1 MTKSEIKALTDNL
14 LQVHQALL
22 DCSEEY
28 QNLLDQ
34 IHPNYRNSAMNFI
47 RYLKLRTFELR
58 NIQSRLSML
67 GLSSIGHSERYVLA
81 NIENILYFLHLYQG
95 LEFKGKYGLGQH
107 PINFLESQNLLQTN
121 TNRLFQIYSR
131 KRNTHIMVTM
141 PGEATDYDFV
151 KTLVM
156 HGMDVARIN
165 CSHDEV
171 GVWKKIAINVRK
183 AALELNRSCT
193 VYVDLSGPKL
203 RTGPVEEKPHP
214 KKHKKTINYLTLLE
228 GDQLHLYRT
237 DITGQDALKG
247 ESGEVIQAAKISCTI
262 PAIFDDIKVGES
274 IWFDD
279 GNIGGKISSVN
290 DTYAN
295 IKITKASYKGSKLRA
310 EKGIN
315 LPDSDLSLPAL
326 TEEDLSHLPFIIEY
340 ADIVGY
346 SFVRQPSDVE
356 QLQAELNKL
365 GKPEIGLVL
374 KIENKEAFS
383 NLPAL
388 LLTAMRSP
396 SIGVMIARGD
406 LAVELGAER
415 LSEVQEQIM
424 WLCEAAFIP
433 NIWATQ
439 VLETLA
445 KEGIATR
452 AEITDA
458 AMSAQAECVMLNKG
472 EFILDAIQTLSNILE
487 RMKDHHNKKKE
498 TLRMLKVAR
507 HFFEQI

>member
-14 LQVHQALL
+14 LQVHQALI

-28 QNLLDQ
+28 KSILDK
-34 IHPNYRNSAMNFI
+34 IHPNYRYSAMNFI

-81 NIENILYFLHLYQG
+81 NIENILYFLHIYQG
-95 LEFKGKYGLGQH
+95 LEFKGKYSIGQH
-107 PINFLESQNLLQTN
+107 PINFLESQNLLLNN
-121 TNRLFQIYSR
+121 TNRLFQTQNR
-131 KRNTHIMVTM
+131 KRNTNIMVTM
-141 PGEATDYDFV
+141 PTEATDYQFV
-151 KTLVM
+151 KNLVM

-165 CSHDEV
+165 CSHDDV
-171 GVWKKIAINVRK
+171 SVWKKIAINIRK
-183 AALELNRSCT
+183 ASLEVNRPCS

-203 RTGPVEEKPHP
+203 RTGQVEEKPHP
-214 KKHKKTINYLTLLE
+214 KKSKKTVNYLTLFE
-228 GDQLHLYRT
+228 GDHLHLYRS
-237 DITGQDALKG
+237 DIVGQNARRDENGK
-247 ESGEVIQAAKISCTI
+247 EIEPAKISCTI
-262 PAIFDDIKVGES
+262 PSIFDDIKAGEN

-279 GNIGGKISSVN
+279 GNIGGRISSIN
-290 DTYAN
+290 EAYAL
-295 IKITKASYKGSKLRA
+295 IRITKASHKGSKLRA

-315 LPDSDLSLPAL
+315 LPDSDLRLPAL
-326 TEEDLSHLPFIIEY
+326 TEEDLSHLPFVIDY

-346 SFVRQPSDVE
+346 SFVRKPSDVE
-356 QLQAELNKL
+356 QLQAELKKL
-365 GKPEIGLVL
+365 NKPEIGLVL

-396 SIGVMIARGD
+396 TIGVMIARGD

-472 EFILDAIQTLSNILE
+472 DFILDAIQTLSNILE

-507 HFFEQI
+507 HFFEQG